1 MQRQASGYAE
11 IDAPD
16 ESHNV
21 SFLLTL
27 LTMLDFTQPGQV
39 QKEDWERGVGA
50 LYAPGL
56 SWEVS
61 WQMLLRRFD
70 LDFNGSI
77 DFGEMHG
84 LAPLDP
90 RLGSL
95 LRVMMQTLVRL
106 SERINGAYAGI
117 NETKMKMMRG
127 TVNQWRDKI
136 TATAFKAWR
145 DDVRSIAARRA
156 IVLANMKYAPCR
168 KCFHGIKEM
177 IRERKTKMSKAA
189 NLMAGKETRLLQIS
203 FSNWSEA
210 VFVNKRAKEAR
221 CQPGST
227 SDRTHGRH
235 GRYPVV
241 VHELSG
247 THATP
252 CTRADP
258 QPTTNTRAGQAAR
271 VLHGQGGVVEEPR
284 RSPVGDLGALR
295 AVDAPLSQAVD
306 VPVRSPPA

>member
-177 IRERKTKMSKAA
+177 RRPGIVLCAGRRPARSSSPCRRLQPREPLAIFWPARAA
-189 NLMAGKETRLLQIS
+189 PWLKLVHLA
-203 FSNWSEA
+203 A
-210 VFVNKRAKEAR
+210 V
-221 CQPGST
+221 T
-227 SDRTHGRH
+227 M
-235 GRYPVV
+235 
-241 VHELSG
+241 
-247 THATP
+247 
-252 CTRADP
+252 
-258 QPTTNTRAGQAAR
+258 
-271 VLHGQGGVVEEPR
+271 
-284 RSPVGDLGALR
+284 
-295 AVDAPLSQAVD
+295 
-306 VPVRSPPA
+306 